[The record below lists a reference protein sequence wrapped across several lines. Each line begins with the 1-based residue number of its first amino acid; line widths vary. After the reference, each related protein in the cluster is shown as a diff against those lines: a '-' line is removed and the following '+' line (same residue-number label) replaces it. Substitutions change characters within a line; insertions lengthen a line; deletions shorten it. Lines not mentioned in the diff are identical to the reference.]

1 MSYYEKFSFCPIQE
15 YEAWEQYRLS
25 AEDILVDEKYVVM
38 MQLRQQVHKH
48 KALRVPTRIIEIDRR
63 AENIH
68 VVRLNIDIPRLTG
81 SKWHIESEMA
91 EGYLGKLRTTKGKE
105 FTFNGVTAT
114 RSYIRGHSGI
124 ATGPEDELRN
134 LLDLELG
141 VPV

>member
-91 EGYLGKLRTTKGKE
+91 EGYLANYAQLRE
-105 FTFNGVTAT
+105 
-114 RSYIRGHSGI
+114 
-124 ATGPEDELRN
+124 RN
-134 LLDLELG
+134 LRLTVLQPQDLTSG
-141 VPV
+141 GTVV